1 VSVVRK
7 ILIALD
13 AESEAQVALQTGFA
27 LGSRLHAEVSVCC
40 VCPDIGLQAE
50 MLADVV
56 SESELKTYLRGREIE
71 RTRLLMKP
79 HTDDPDKV
87 QIQVVFGIPFI
98 EIIRH
103 ALSVNADLIVQSS
116 VPDSGGRGVFTS
128 SDWHLMRKSPVPVWI
143 AKGEHAEPTNI
154 AVAIDVLSEEAGSEV
169 FNRQL
174 LGLAT
179 TIADAFAVPLNVY
192 SAWHLP
198 GESALRDSPFL
209 RVEEKKISD
218 LLQRRLDETTT
229 AQSTLAD
236 WIQTHRSTNAAPIR
250 WHIEKASPRVGI
262 AEFIEGHKIDLVIM
276 GTVGRVG
283 IPGFLI
289 GNTAET
295 VLSRIRCSALTL
307 KPNSFVSP
315 VS

>member
-1 VSVVRK
+1 MSVVRK
-7 ILIALD
+7 ILVALD
-13 AESEAQVALQTGFA
+13 ADSEAQVALQTGFA
-27 LGSRLHAEVSVCC
+27 LGSRLQADVSVCC
-40 VCPDIGLQAE
+40 VCPDLGLQAE

-56 SESELKTYLRGREIE
+56 SESELKTYLIGREIE
-71 RTRLLMKP
+71 RARLLLKP
-79 HTDDPDKV
+79 HTADPDKV
-87 QIQVVFGIPFI
+87 QIQAVFGIPFI

-116 VPDSGGRGVFTS
+116 VPDSGDHGVFTS

-143 AKGEHAEPTNI
+143 VKGGNIEPANI
-154 AVAIDVLSEEAGSEV
+154 VVAIDLLSEETGSAV

-179 TIADAFAVPLNVY
+179 TVADAFAAPLDVY

-209 RVEEKKISD
+209 RVEEKKIAE
-218 LLQRRLDETTT
+218 LLERRLNEIT
-229 AQSTLAD
+229 ATQAALAD
-236 WIQTHRSTNAAPIR
+236 WIQTHRSTDAVPIR
-250 WHIEKASPRVGI
+250 WHIEKARPRAGI
-262 AEFIEGHKIDLVIM
+262 ADFIETHRTDLVIM

>member
-1 VSVVRK
+1 MSVVRK
-7 ILIALD
+7 ILIAVD
-13 AESEAQVALQTGFA
+13 FDSEARLALQAGFS
-27 LGSRLHAEVSVCC
+27 LGEHLQSEVSVCC
-40 VCPDIGLQAE
+40 VCQDYKIQAE

-56 SESELKTYLRGREIE
+56 SDNELQAYLTGRETE
-71 RTRLLMKP
+71 RIRQLLKA
-79 HTDDPDKV
+79 HTADPDGIPIKA
-87 QIQVVFGIPFI
+87 VFGIPYI

-103 ALSVNADLIVQSS
+103 ALSVNADLILQVTASQQGS
-116 VPDSGGRGVFTS
+116 PDGFTS
-128 SDWHLMRKSPVPVWI
+128 SDWHLIRKSPVPVWI
-143 AKGEHAEPTNI
+143 ARSGSSEPANI
-154 AVAIDVLSEEAGSEV
+154 AVAIDVLSEEEGSEI

-179 TIADAFAVPLNVY
+179 TIADAFEATLNVY

-209 RVEEKKISD
+209 RLDARKLAE
-218 LLQRRLDETTT
+218 LLQRKHREAAA
-229 AQSTLAD
+229 AQESLAN
-236 WIQTHRSTNAAPIR
+236 WLQTQRPTGPATIH
-250 WHIEKASPRVGI
+250 WHIEKARPRDGI
-262 AEFIEGHKIDLVIM
+262 TEFIRNQKIDLAIM

-283 IPGFLI
+283 IPGFFI

-295 VLSRIRCSALTL
+295 VLHRIHCSALTL